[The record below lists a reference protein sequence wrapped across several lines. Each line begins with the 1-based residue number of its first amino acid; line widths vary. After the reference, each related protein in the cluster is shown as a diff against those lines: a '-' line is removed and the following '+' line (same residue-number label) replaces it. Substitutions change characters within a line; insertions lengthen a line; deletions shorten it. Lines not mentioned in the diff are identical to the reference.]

1 MTGAEALLLLILL
14 GILFFVLY
22 YFLKG
27 STGRI
32 AVTRPIESRIDEYL
46 DQRFESLIA
55 EWSLTT
61 KSKLRRF
68 DKIKSPSLTED
79 ETKVA
84 ELKAFEE
91 GMKATLNNLEER
103 LDVLEKELAKT
114 GKKGKSRSARKT

>member
-1 MTGAEALLLLILL
+1 MTGVEALLLLILL

-46 DQRFESLIA
+46 DQRFENLIA

-68 DKIKSPSLTED
+68 DKTKAPLLSD
-79 ETKVA
+79 GETKVA
-84 ELKAFEE
+84 ELKAFEDV
-91 GMKATLNNLEER
+91 MNATLTNLEER
-103 LDVLEKELAKT
+103 MDVLEKEMA
-114 GKKGKSRSARKT
+114 KKGAQKSKSRRKT